1 MKVAFGI
8 DPADTTHDAQL
19 QMLIDQYSEV
29 IASMCN
35 RVFAKEKV
43 EETWRGD
50 PPPYENTRVFL
61 THYPVAD
68 ADIDSVG
75 SIDGAPFDAA
85 SYELENTSGKL
96 TLYGATADPIVV
108 TYTGGYDLPDGAP
121 QAIKAATQLMVQEA
135 RTQIL
140 RGFTPGLRMV
150 MPGDTRVMYYDPST
164 AKISGRAPRCKT
176 CCVPMCGC
184 KSDATRTTAH
194 DVRPGLCRTRRDGAT
209 HGRRCSD

>member
-1 MKVAFGI
+1 MADITVKVLTPAGSYALITLDEMKVAFGI

-29 IASMCN
+29 VASMCN

-50 PPPYENTRVFL
+50 PPPLENYRIFL

-68 ADIDSVG
+68 ADIESVG
-75 SIDGAPFDAA
+75 SPSGAPIDSAN
-85 SYELENTSGKL
+85 YELENASGKL
-96 TLYGATADPIVV
+96 TLLSASADPIVV
-108 TYTGGYDLPDGAP
+108 TYTGGYTLPDGAP
-121 QAIKAATQLMVQEA
+121 QAVKAATQLMVQEA

-150 MPGDTRVMYYDPST
+150 MHGDTRVMYYDPST
-164 AKISGRAPRCKT
+164 AKISGASNTVQNLLRPY
-176 CCVPMCGC
+176 
-184 KSDATRTTAH
+184 
-194 DVRPGLCRTRRDGAT
+194 VRIQV
-209 HGRRCSD
+209 